1 MLPHAGEIMDW
12 IIGAVCAL
20 IVAGAAYA
28 KKSLTLSGCL
38 AAVLMGTIY
47 YGAGNLFWF
56 GTLLLFF
63 ITSTLLSK
71 YRKERKQELEKSYAK
86 TGNRDAGQV
95 FANGGMGMILCLGYW
110 IVPHP
115 AWIYA
120 FIGVMATVTSDT
132 WATELGSLS
141 RKPPRSVV
149 TWKVLTPGASGGVS
163 LLGTTAAAVGGALI
177 GAGAFFFSWIAD
189 FETLGL
195 LSWTCVGLVGG
206 LAGAFADSY
215 LGATVQLMYRCTE
228 CGREVEVSEHCGH
241 KTVRARGRTW
251 MSNDLVN
258 VLSSVIGGCLAI
270 GLGNILAL

>member
-1 MLPHAGEIMDW
+1 MDW
-12 IIGAVCAL
+12 IIGAVCAF

-28 KKSLTLSGCL
+28 KKSLTLSGAL
-38 AAVLMGTIY
+38 AAVMMGTIY

-63 ITSTLLSK
+63 ITSTVLSK
-71 YRKERKQELEKSYAK
+71 YRKDRKQELEKSYAK

-95 FANGGMGMILCLGYW
+95 MANGGIGMILCLAYW
-110 IVPHP
+110 LYPHP
-115 AWIYA
+115 AWLYA

-141 RKPPRSVV
+141 RKPPRSVL

-163 LLGTTAAAVGGALI
+163 MLGTTAAAAGGAMI
-177 GAGAFFFSWIAD
+177 GAGASFFGWMAGMEHAHVLGWIC
-189 FETLGL
+189 T
-195 LSWTCVGLVGG
+195 GLVGG

-215 LGATVQLMYRCTE
+215 LGATVQRMYRCTV
-228 CGREVEVSEHCGH
+228 CSRDVEVGTHCGH
-241 KTVRARGRTW
+241 DTVRARGWSW

-258 VLSSVIGGCLAI
+258 VISSLVGAGVAI
-270 GLGNILAL
+270 GLGNIFAL

>member
-1 MLPHAGEIMDW
+1 MDW

>member
-1 MLPHAGEIMDW
+1 MDW
-12 IIGAVCAL
+12 IIGAVCAF

-95 FANGGMGMILCLGYW
+95 FANGGMGMLLCLGYW
-110 IVPHP
+110 IFPHP

-149 TWKVLTPGASGGVS
+149 SWRVLTPGASGGVS
-163 LLGTTAAAVGGALI
+163 LLGTTAAAIGGALI
-177 GAGAFFFSWIAD
+177 GAGAFIFSWIAD
-189 FETLGL
+189 FETLGF

-215 LGATVQLMYRCTE
+215 LGATAQLMYRCTE

-241 KTVRARGRTW
+241 KTVRARGWTW

-258 VLSSVIGGCLAI
+258 VLSSVIGGCVAI
-270 GLGNILAL
+270 GLGIILAL

>member
-1 MLPHAGEIMDW
+1 MDW
-12 IIGAVCAL
+12 IIGAVCAF

-71 YRKERKQELEKSYAK
+71 YRKERKRELEKSYAK

-241 KTVRARGRTW
+241 KTVRTRGWTW